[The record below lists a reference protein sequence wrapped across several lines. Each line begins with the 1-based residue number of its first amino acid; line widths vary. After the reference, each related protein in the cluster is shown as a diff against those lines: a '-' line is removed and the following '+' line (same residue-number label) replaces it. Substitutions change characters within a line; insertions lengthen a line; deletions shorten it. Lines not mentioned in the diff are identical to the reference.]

1 MLYGPLQGPNADH
14 LRLDRPSTRWQRL
27 TMSTHSQARAI
38 AGSSLRFGWNVVRL
52 PLLAVL
58 SLLAPVVQVVCGGLL
73 LLGVFVSIAFR
84 VSGAGAAF
92 PFWHMIG
99 ISLGFAVFA
108 ILHYA
113 LIGLLSR

>member
-1 MLYGPLQGPNADH
+1 MARFSTMGAHSRVRSIIRGG
-14 LRLDRPSTRWQRL
+14 LRLTGEAL
-27 TMSTHSQARAI
+27 
-38 AGSSLRFGWNVVRL
+38 RL
-52 PLLAVL
+52 PLLAVV
-58 SLLAPVVQVVCGGLL
+58 SLLAPVVQVVCGGLF
-73 LLGVFVSIAFR
+73 LLGVFVSIAFK
-84 VSGAGAAF
+84 VSGAGATF

>member
-1 MLYGPLQGPNADH
+1 MARFSTMGAHSKVRSIIRGG
-14 LRLDRPSTRWQRL
+14 LRLTGEAL
-27 TMSTHSQARAI
+27 
-38 AGSSLRFGWNVVRL
+38 RL
-52 PLLAVL
+52 PLLAVV
-58 SLLAPVVQVVCGGLL
+58 SLLAPVVQVVCGGLF
-73 LLGVFVSIAFR
+73 LLGVFVSIAFK
-84 VSGAGAAF
+84 VSGAGATF